1 MEYEDFEM
9 LLEYRYTTT
18 KHQSPQLKKKF
29 QLFTSNLECFIL
41 FLVVKISNCCSTGE
55 DSRPYS
61 KSTKNLN

>member
-1 MEYEDFEM
+1 MEYDDFEM

-41 FLVVKISNCCSTGE
+41 FFVVKI
-55 DSRPYS
+55 
-61 KSTKNLN
+61 